1 LSKEEVMSTNSN
13 IIDMGSLGA
22 KTSTVAQD
30 RGIARI
36 TGVLFIIATA
46 ASLLSVAFLGS
57 VGTPDYLTKIAE
69 NEGQVA
75 LGVLLRFIAAFGSAA
90 IAVSLYPIL
99 RRHRRGPAVGAVGFR
114 VIEGTFYA
122 LQAVSIL
129 LLLTLSQEFVK
140 TGTAD
145 PGYFS
150 TSGTLLKALDDWA
163 GLAGVF
169 AFYVGGLLYYRVFY
183 QTRLIPRWL
192 AAWGAGGVLLG
203 AVAALLILFGVTGS
217 MSTTQ
222 IVLNVPIGIQEI
234 VLAVWLI
241 VKGFNRS
248 AAQIAS
254 AELA

>member
-1 LSKEEVMSTNSN
+1 LSKEEVTSTDSN

-36 TGVLFIIATA
+36 AGALFIIATA

-90 IAVSLYPIL
+90 IAISLYPVL
-99 RRHRRGPAVGAVGFR
+99 RRYRRGPAVGAVGFR

-122 LQAVSIL
+122 LGAVSVL

-140 TGTAD
+140 TGAAD

-241 VKGFNRS
+241 VKGFNHS
-248 AAQIAS
+248 QAQITS